1 MREVI
6 GRTRYQGG
14 AAIDSSTRFR
24 IASVSKGFASTVTAQ
39 LVDEGQLAWTQRI
52 VDSVDYFS
60 LHNPVE
66 AGRVELEHLLSH
78 RLGLPHY
85 AYDKLVEANWDPE
98 AIARRYA
105 KVQPIC
111 AVGSCYGYQNIAYNL
126 VSHII
131 AARTGRDFE
140 TEVAERLFRPLGL
153 QRASFGSAMLSD
165 SENWARPHIG
175 RDSQLREVAVE
186 QTYYQLPAAAGI
198 NASVDDMCR
207 WLQAQLGAAPKLIS
221 TELREELWRPRVETR
236 RELFRGP
243 WRRARLRSAHYGLGW
258 RIYDYQ
264 GQPALE
270 HGAGLCRPLAGDW
283 KSRLDAPGGA
293 RTDQFARSR

>member
-1 MREVI
+1 MIGPWTRSVIWDGRPTVWPDPDLVGLALCVASRDQVLMREVI

-140 TEVAERLFRPLGL
+140 TEVAERLFRPLG
-153 QRASFGSAMLSD
+153 G
-165 SENWARPHIG
+165 
-175 RDSQLREVAVE
+175 
-186 QTYYQLPAAAGI
+186 T
-198 NASVDDMCR
+198 R
-207 WLQAQLGAAPKLIS
+207 W
-221 TELREELWRPRVETR
+221 
-236 RELFRGP
+236 
-243 WRRARLRSAHYGLGW
+243 
-258 RIYDYQ
+258 
-264 GQPALE
+264 
-270 HGAGLCRPLAGDW
+270 
-283 KSRLDAPGGA
+283 
-293 RTDQFARSR
+293 